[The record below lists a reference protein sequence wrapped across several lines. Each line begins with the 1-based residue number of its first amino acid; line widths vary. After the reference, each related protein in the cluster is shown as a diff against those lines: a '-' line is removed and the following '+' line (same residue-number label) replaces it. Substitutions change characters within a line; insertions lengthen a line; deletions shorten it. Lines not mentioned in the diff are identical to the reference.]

1 MVARNRPQHTH
12 QDLNLEPPVLETV
25 ALPVG
30 PWVHV
35 PDRSPDLIL
44 LVVWENLPVVPIEI
58 IVLI

>member
-1 MVARNRPQHTH
+1 
-12 QDLNLEPPVLETV
+12 
-25 ALPVG
+25 
-30 PWVHV
+30 V